1 MSMFYKNLLIPHFAR
16 GKILAVVHFHASS
29 SHSGYVTE
37 DNFDSGNNFASYLSV
52 HQFGS
57 CHEV

>member
-37 DNFDSGNNFASYLSV
+37 DNFGSGNNFASYLSV
-52 HQFGS
+52 
-57 CHEV
+57 